1 MCNSKWNSLSG
12 RLIVCLVFAILG
24 MSIVIVH
31 SFFTSWI
38 QMKEDT
44 YNSFQSIGEK
54 MQETLIQNLDEYS
67 EVTRVA
73 GYSTTVQKYLLSDN
87 AEVVIKNYNSAMENI
102 TSTIQ
107 SRKNCM
113 NLFLYSSKGRHLYAN
128 SLYTEEFMSIL
139 KERKLDQNVAVD
151 KPFFVSVPT
160 LDSDSDSQYV
170 FYFSPIYSISPFEPQ
185 NTILCAVLCNTTE
198 MADFISHSS
207 YGGSVREIA
216 VLMYD
221 DTIVSTSDEL
231 TSAESSLMGEIPVGQ
246 SKMPISSET
255 YLTMRISLSEQHWDY
270 IYIVS
275 ESQIFQKAL
284 SSIIHN
290 LLPLC
295 LIIILIIVFL
305 SIIIISANLSI
316 KQIVNELNN
325 LNYDNFSDNHAFQ
338 EPKLAELKTIIQSVN
353 HMLVRLDTSF
363 KEEQK
368 TRQQLYDA
376 MAAQRKAE
384 LMAYRSQINPH
395 FLFNTMEC
403 IRSLAHN
410 GATEQVETMISSMA
424 QIFRYSLYSTTM
436 STLGQEIHHVE
447 NYFNVMN
454 IRYCGRFKIKIIAD
468 EQARSFPILSMILQ
482 PIVENSLKYAFEE
495 KNENCLVTILAK
507 VWEDGSLIVKCCDN
521 GCGLNGE
528 ELTELTERIYSKNSQ
543 TDSSSGSIGLQNIN
557 RRLCLTFGENFHMK
571 ILSQVGHYT
580 VVELHVPFFNGL
592 PFPK

>member
-246 SKMPISSET
+246 SKMLISSET

-507 VWEDGSLIVKCCDN
+507 VWKDGSLIVKCCDN